1 MPRPRRL
8 RRRRQPAAE
17 RRLRI
22 GGGGGSSP
30 TIVVGSA
37 NFTENQIL
45 AEIYAQALQAK
56 GVNVTKKLSI
66 GSREAYFPGLQDGSI
81 DLIPEYTGVLLQY
94 LDKSATETE
103 PDAVYAA
110 LQKAL
115 PGTLTVLEKSS
126 AEDKDAVVVT
136 KETATKYN
144 ATSIADLAANC
155 GQLTFGG
162 PPEFKTRPDGI
173 PGLQKTY
180 NCTFKDYKALDAG
193 GPLTVAALKNG
204 DVQAADIFTTD
215 ASIVANNFVVLQDP
229 KNNFAAQNVVP
240 LINKSKVNDTI
251 TQTLNAISAKLT
263 TDELTKLNAEASSDT
278 KPSPET
284 VAKNWL
290 SKNSLD
296 LSRRRPPA
304 RSHGATS
311 PAICGTDRTPSIR
324 VGA

>member
-1 MPRPRRL
+1 MRRSL
-8 RRRRQPAAE
+8 LARTMAVAAAAC
-17 RRLRI
+17 LALTAC
-22 GGGGGSSP
+22 GGGGNPLANGGSGAAPSGSASSP

-45 AEIYAQALQAK
+45 AEIYAQALTAK

-94 LDKSATETE
+94 LNKSATEST
-103 PDAVYAA
+103 PDDVYSA

-115 PGTLTVLEKSS
+115 PSTLTVLDKSA
-126 AEDKDAVVVT
+126 AEDKDAIVVS
-136 KETATKYN
+136 KDTATKYN
-144 ATSIADLAANC
+144 ATSIADLASHC
-155 GQLTFGG
+155 GEITFGG

-173 PGLQKTY
+173 PGLVKNY

-193 GPLTVAALKNG
+193 GPLTVAALKNN

-240 LINKSKVNDTI
+240 LINKSKVNDTVS
-251 TQTLNAISAKLT
+251 QTLNAVSAKLT
-263 TDELTKLNAEASSDT
+263 TDELTKLNAEASSDA
-278 KPSPET
+278 KPNPET

-290 SKNSLD
+290 SANSL
-296 LSRRRPPA
+296 S
-304 RSHGATS
+304 
-311 PAICGTDRTPSIR
+311 
-324 VGA
+324 

>member
-1 MPRPRRL
+1 MRRSL
-8 RRRRQPAAE
+8 IARTMALAATAC
-17 RRLRI
+17 LALAAC
-22 GGGGGSSP
+22 GGGNNPLSNGGSGSGSGGGGSSP

-37 NFTENQIL
+37 NFTESQIL

-66 GSREAYFPGLQDGSI
+66 GSREAYMPGLQDGSI

-94 LDKSATETE
+94 LNKSATETE

-115 PGTLTVLEKSS
+115 PSTLTVLEKSS

-251 TQTLNAISAKLT
+251 TQTLNAVSAKLT
-263 TDELTKLNAEASSDT
+263 TEELTKLNAEASSDT

-290 SKNSLD
+290 SQNSL
-296 LSRRRPPA
+296 
-304 RSHGATS
+304 T
-311 PAICGTDRTPSIR
+311 
-324 VGA
+324 

>member
-1 MPRPRRL
+1 MRRSL
-8 RRRRQPAAE
+8 FIRTLAVAAGAC
-17 RRLRI
+17 LALAAC
-22 GGGGGSSP
+22 GGGGNPLANGGSGGS
-30 TIVVGSA
+30 TGGAAASSSITVGSA

-94 LDKSATETE
+94 LNKSATETE
-103 PDAVYAA
+103 ADAVYGA

-115 PGTLTVLEKSS
+115 PPALTVLEKST

-136 KETATKYN
+136 KDTATKYN
-144 ATSIADLAANC
+144 ATSIADLAAHC

-180 NCTFKDYKALDAG
+180 NCTFKDYKSLDAG

-204 DVQAADIFTTD
+204 DVQAADLFTTD

-229 KNNFAAQNVVP
+229 KSNFAAQNVVP

-251 TQTLNAISAKLT
+251 TQTLNAVSAKLT
-263 TDELTKLNAEASSDT
+263 TEELTKLNAEASSDT

-290 SKNSLD
+290 SQNGL
-296 LSRRRPPA
+296 A
-304 RSHGATS
+304 
-311 PAICGTDRTPSIR
+311 
-324 VGA
+324 

>member
-1 MPRPRRL
+1 M
-8 RRRRQPAAE
+8 
-17 RRLRI
+17 
-22 GGGGGSSP
+22 
-30 TIVVGSA
+30 
-37 NFTENQIL
+37 
-45 AEIYAQALQAK
+45 
-56 GVNVTKKLSI
+56 
-66 GSREAYFPGLQDGSI
+66 
-81 DLIPEYTGVLLQY
+81 LLQY
-94 LDKSATETE
+94 LNKSATETE

-204 DVQAADIFTTD
+204 DVQAADIFSTD
-215 ASIVANNFVVLQDP
+215 ASIVANNFVVLTDP

-240 LINKSKVNDTI
+240 LINKAKVNDTI
-251 TQTLNAISAKLT
+251 TNTLNAISAKLT
-263 TDELTKLNAEASSDT
+263 TEELTNLNAEASSDT

-290 SKNSLD
+290 SKNNL
-296 LSRRRPPA
+296 
-304 RSHGATS
+304 T
-311 PAICGTDRTPSIR
+311 
-324 VGA
+324 

>member
-1 MPRPRRL
+1 MRRSL
-8 RRRRQPAAE
+8 TARALAIAAAAS
-17 RRLRI
+17 LALTACGGGGDPLQNGGSGS

-56 GVNVTKKLSI
+56 NVNVTKKLSI
-66 GSREAYFPGLQDGSI
+66 GSREAYYPGLQDGSI

-94 LDKSATETE
+94 LNKSAAETE
-103 PDAVYAA
+103 PDAVYSA

-115 PGTLTVLEKSS
+115 PPTLTVLEKSS
-126 AEDKDAVVVT
+126 AEDKDAIVVT
-136 KETATKYN
+136 KDTATKYN

-204 DVQAADIFTTD
+204 DVQAADIFSTD
-215 ASIVANNFVVLQDP
+215 ASIVANNFVVLTDP
-229 KNNFAAQNVVP
+229 KSNFAAQNVVP

-251 TQTLNAISAKLT
+251 SNTLNAISAKLT
-263 TDELTKLNAEASSDT
+263 TEELTKLNAEASSDT

-284 VAKNWL
+284 VAKEWL
-290 SKNSLD
+290 SKNSL
-296 LSRRRPPA
+296 
-304 RSHGATS
+304 T
-311 PAICGTDRTPSIR
+311 
-324 VGA
+324 